1 MKNIFLIVLVSVIS
15 HSTWAQK
22 YYTKTGLTEFKA
34 SVKTFEP
41 IEAKNN
47 STTAVLNVANGQVAS
62 LLFVKAF
69 RFRVALMEE
78 HFNENYMDSDRFPKA
93 TFKGQLV
100 GFRLADIGTQAKKYT
115 LKGTLTIR
123 DKRKAISTTASV
135 YRQKNQ
141 LIVTSSWQVQPSDF
155 DIKIPNIV
163 RKKIAKTIQIN
174 THYALIKR
182 N

>member
-1 MKNIFLIVLVSVIS
+1 
-15 HSTWAQK
+15 
-22 YYTKTGLTEFKA
+22 
-34 SVKTFEP
+34 
-41 IEAKNN
+41 
-47 STTAVLNVANGQVAS
+47 
-62 LLFVKAF
+62 
-69 RFRVALMEE
+69 
-78 HFNENYMDSDRFPKA
+78 MDSDRFPKA

-100 GFRLADIGTQAKKYT
+100 GLRLADIGTQAKKYT